1 MWIAPTGLLFS
12 AAGRQYR
19 QRPLLGGV
27 CDRGGGFCPCGQ
39 KAPVGP
45 ATFIPRCWPQHCL
58 TSAKLS
64 NLPLL
69 LPWALALLASIKLIF
84 RWPVRTVVVSALAV
98 SASLLPT
105 LV

>member
-1 MWIAPTGLLFS
+1 VL
-12 AAGRQYR
+12 AAA
-19 QRPLLGGV
+19 L
-27 CDRGGGFCPCGQ
+27 
-39 KAPVGP
+39 
-45 ATFIPRCWPQHCL
+45 L

-105 LV
+105 LVMNAKYCGLDWYETGDFRFQGKTLPCS